1 MGWLV
6 NGGIFVRVA
15 VDLLCLGYSVIDLL
29 TNTDENAHL
38 SDLLTIAAVV
48 TSKIARD
55 LIKANGDRANLNSR
69 LASGLSLIL
78 TVGSFIYATQAVQSS
93 SGSSGSGDDRDNR
106 DRSNGGGGGVAPSL
120 LCIS

>member
-1 MGWLV
+1 M
-6 NGGIFVRVA
+6 
-15 VDLLCLGYSVIDLL
+15 
-29 TNTDENAHL
+29 

-78 TVGSFIYATQAVQSS
+78 TVGSFVYATQTAQSS

-106 DRSNGGGGGVAPSL
+106 DRSNGGGGGFPPLSLLPALLAPSFL
-120 LCIS
+120 IPNNGE